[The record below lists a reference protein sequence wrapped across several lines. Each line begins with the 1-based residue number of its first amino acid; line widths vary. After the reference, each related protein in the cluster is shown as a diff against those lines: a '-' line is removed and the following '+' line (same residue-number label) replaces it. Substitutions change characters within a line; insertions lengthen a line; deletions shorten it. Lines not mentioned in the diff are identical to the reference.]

1 MPETDVP
8 QQPKKKKNG
17 CMIAIIAFAVI
28 AILGIGGFLLVG
40 GLFVTGAAV
49 AVDQAIKEENRI
61 PEEILPLDGSTQ
73 TGEYEITVYDIQE
86 FASVGN
92 EFYSEQASEG
102 ATFVAVLWGYKNT
115 TGTPISAFDAPR
127 IELLSPDLA
136 RYEPAVGASSAL
148 ASTIDGLNQKA
159 LSDINPGIS
168 VKTVDVFEVSQEL
181 LLQPGWTLLIKAD
194 EKVRMKLN

>member
-8 QQPKKKKNG
+8 HQSKKKKKKNG
-17 CMIAIIAFAVI
+17 CMIAIIAVAVI
-28 AILGIGGFLLVG
+28 AILGIGGFLVVG

-92 EFYSEQASEG
+92 EFYSVQASEG

-115 TGTPISAFDAPR
+115 TS
-127 IELLSPDLA
+127 
-136 RYEPAVGASSAL
+136 
-148 ASTIDGLNQKA
+148 
-159 LSDINPGIS
+159 
-168 VKTVDVFEVSQEL
+168 
-181 LLQPGWTLLIKAD
+181 
-194 EKVRMKLN
+194 